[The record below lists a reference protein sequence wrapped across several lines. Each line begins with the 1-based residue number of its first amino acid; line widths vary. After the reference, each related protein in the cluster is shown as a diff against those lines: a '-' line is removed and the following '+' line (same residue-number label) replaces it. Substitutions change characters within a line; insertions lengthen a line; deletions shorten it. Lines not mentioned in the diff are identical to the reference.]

1 MKISLDNALGLH
13 PEALHLRSAR
23 TQVLARNIA
32 HADTP
37 GFKARDVDFQAALA
51 DRMQGK
57 HADVRTL
64 RTHSN
69 HIEPSRE
76 RLEGEVKYRVPVM
89 PSLDGNT
96 VDVQTEQ
103 SRFAENNMQFLASLR
118 FVNGRL
124 NGLMNVI
131 RGE

>member
-1 MKISLDNALGLH
+1 MKISLDNALGIH
-13 PEALHLRSAR
+13 PDALQLRAQR
-23 TQVLARNIA
+23 TQMLARNIA

-37 GFKARDVDFQAALA
+37 GFKAQDVDFQSALA
-51 DRMQGK
+51 RSVDAQAQTTR
-57 HADVRTL
+57 VRT
-64 RTHSN
+64 THAG
-69 HIEPSRE
+69 HQEPTRQIA
-76 RLEGEVKYRVPVM
+76 EGQVKYRLPNM

-96 VDVQTEQ
+96 VDVQAEQ
-103 SRFAENNMQFLASLR
+103 ARFAENNMQFLASLR